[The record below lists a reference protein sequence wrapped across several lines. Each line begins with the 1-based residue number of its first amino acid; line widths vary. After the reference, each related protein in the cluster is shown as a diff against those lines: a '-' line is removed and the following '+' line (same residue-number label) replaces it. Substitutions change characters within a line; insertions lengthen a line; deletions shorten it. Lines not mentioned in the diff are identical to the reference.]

1 MGNRSVPTY
10 EDARLILK
18 LYELRREEK
27 MRAAREWYARKFAPQ
42 SFDDVKA
49 VLAPTSPENPYL
61 RMIFGY
67 WDMAAS
73 FVVRGVLNPELFMD
87 SAGEMIFVW
96 AKIEPFIGPLRT
108 ENAMPTLL
116 ANVEKTIQGVPW
128 ALERVKVL
136 RQRFARAREMAP
148 ARGSS

>member
-1 MGNRSVPTY
+1 MVKSVPTY

-27 MRAAREWYARKFAPQ
+27 MRAAREWYARRFFPQ
-42 SFDDVKA
+42 SIEDVRA
-49 VLAPTSPENPYL
+49 ALAPANPESAYL

-73 FVVRGVLNPELFMD
+73 FVVRGVLNSELFFE

-96 AKIEPFIGPLRT
+96 AKIEPFIAALRAET
-108 ENAMPTLL
+108 KTPLL
-116 ANVEKTIQGVPW
+116 ANVERALSAVPW
-128 ALERVKVL
+128 VPERIRVL
-136 RQRFARAREMAP
+136 RERMPRLRDAAM
-148 ARGSS
+148 SSR

>member
-1 MGNRSVPTY
+1 MGTRSVPTY

-42 SFDDVKA
+42 SFDDIQA
-49 VLAPTSPENPYL
+49 VLAPTSPENAYL

-73 FVVRGVLNPELFMD
+73 FVVHGVLNPELFMD
-87 SAGEMIFVW
+87 SAVEMVSVW
-96 AKIEPFIGPLRT
+96 AKIEPFIGPLRA
-108 ENAMPTLL
+108 EKGMGLL
-116 ANVEKTIQGVPW
+116 GNVEKVIQGVPW
-128 ALERVKVL
+128 AVERVKVL
-136 RQRFARAREMAP
+136 RERFARSREMAP